1 MLLAAG
7 PPRYIGG
14 VSRAWIILI
23 IAGMLETVWAVG
35 LKYSKGFT
43 RTGPSIITVIAML
56 GSMYLL
62 AMAMK
67 ALPVGTAYAVWTG
80 IGAVG
85 AALFGILLLGESR
98 EFWRVVSLLL
108 IVAGIIGLKV
118 TSKTLSAGDAAVT
131 A

>member
-1 MLLAAG
+1 MDRGATLA
-7 PPRYIGG
+7 PM
-14 VSRAWIILI
+14 SRAWIILI

-43 RTGPSIITVIAML
+43 KLQPSIITVAAMI

-62 AMAMK
+62 AIAMK
-67 ALPVGTAYAVWTG
+67 SMPVGTAYAVWTG

-108 IVAGIIGLKV
+108 IVAGIIGLK
-118 TSKTLSAGDAAVT
+118 LT
-131 A
+131 AKA